1 MRPSIEARYRKEH
14 VKEPVKLRTVEDADV
29 HSLLRPLL
37 PSGYHDHELM
47 VGVDGS
53 RQVGVLAFMDS
64 GGNVVTLGS
73 PEDYRYEEVAYCEMG
88 HRREFPDNSE
98 IPVALVRRAVKE
110 LLVSG
115 GQRPECVQW
124 QTPEFWLFCITR
136 SLAQTPPPC
145 LRERSRPLAW
155 AAGGDVGR
163 TRRRGSGANA
173 LASGTGWGRF

>member
-37 PSGYHDHELM
+37 LSGYHDHELM

-98 IPVALVRRAVKE
+98 SP
-110 LLVSG
+110 S
-115 GQRPECVQW
+115 P
-124 QTPEFWLFCITR
+124 
-136 SLAQTPPPC
+136 
-145 LRERSRPLAW
+145 
-155 AAGGDVGR
+155 
-163 TRRRGSGANA
+163 
-173 LASGTGWGRF
+173 